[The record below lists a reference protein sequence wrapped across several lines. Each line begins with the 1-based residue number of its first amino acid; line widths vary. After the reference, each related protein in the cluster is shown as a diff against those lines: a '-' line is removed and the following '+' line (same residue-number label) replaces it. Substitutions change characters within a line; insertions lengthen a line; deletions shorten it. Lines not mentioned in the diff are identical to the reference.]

1 MQLML
6 SSGFSSMSIEEFI
19 SGITASAN
27 NQPGHLLQ
35 YLYEIQYQYSCVPE
49 QAIQLLAEKLSL
61 TESHIHGLIGFY
73 SFLHDSPRGAYDI
86 LVSDSITDHMLGSRS
101 LLDALCTKLGV
112 TPGTPREDG
121 RVTVDA
127 TSCTGMCDQ
136 GPAMLVNGWTITRLD
151 ESRIADI
158 AGFIES
164 ETPVEQWPETFFQ
177 IEDNIQRRDI
187 LLSDNTREG
196 DALRSLIDK
205 GGEVILEQIE
215 SSGLRGRGGAGF
227 KTGMKWRFCRQA
239 EADQRYVVCNA
250 DEGEPGTF
258 KDRVLLNAHADEV
271 FEGMTVCAGVIGAT
285 KGFLYLRGEYRYLRE
300 PLEQVLQ
307 QRREAC
313 LLGNSILG
321 KDGFDFDIEIHM
333 GAGAYICGEE
343 SSLIE
348 SLEGKR
354 GTPRKRPPFPVTH
367 GYRNKPTVVN
377 NVETFMAAALIAVH
391 GADWFRSVGT
401 EQSSGTKLL
410 SISGDC
416 ANPGIYEYPFG
427 VSIQDILKDCG
438 AADTQAVQIAGA
450 AGFTI
455 PPAEFGRCIAFE
467 DVSTGGSFMVFNQ
480 SRELLDM
487 VKNFAHFF
495 VHESCGF
502 CTPCRVGSSLMKD
515 LVDKVHSGHAG
526 QYDLDEMLNIG
537 RLMRSTSHC
546 GLGTTAPNPVLDT
559 LKKFPQ
565 IYEARLKH
573 TAYEPAF
580 DLDAALQDARDI
592 TGRDDAGAHIGTE
605 S

>member
-1 MQLML
+1 
-6 SSGFSSMSIEEFI
+6 MSIEEFI
-19 SGITASAN
+19 SRITASAN
-27 NQPGHLLQ
+27 NAPGHLLQ
-35 YLYEIQYQYSCVPE
+35 YLYEIQYQYSHIP
-49 QAIQLLAEKLSL
+49 QRAIKLLAEKLSL
-61 TESHIHGLIGFY
+61 TESHIHGVIGFY
-73 SFLHDSPRGAYDI
+73 TFLHDSPRGSYDVLI
-86 LVSDSITDHMLGSRS
+86 SDSITDHMLGSRT
-101 LLDALCTKLGV
+101 LLDALCTRLGV
-112 TPGTPREDG
+112 TPATPRDDG
-121 RVTVDA
+121 RVSVDT

-136 GPAMLVNGWTITRLD
+136 GPAMLVNGWTITAVD
-151 ESRIADI
+151 ESRIDTIADL
-158 AGFIES
+158 IES
-164 ETPVEQWPETFFQ
+164 GTAVDQWPNEFFRV
-177 IEDNIQRRDI
+177 EDNIQRLDI
-187 LLSDNTREG
+187 LLSDDSSNG

-205 GGEVILEQIE
+205 CDDAVLEQIE

-227 KTGMKWRFCRQA
+227 NTGMKWRFCKQT

-258 KDRVLLNAHADEV
+258 KDRVLLNAYADKV

-285 KGFLYLRGEYRYLRE
+285 KGYLYLRGEYRYLRA

-307 QRREAC
+307 KQREAN
-313 LLGNSILG
+313 LLGNNILG

-354 GTPRKRPPFPVTH
+354 GIPRKRPPFPVTH
-367 GYRNKPTVVN
+367 GYQNKPTVVN
-377 NVETFMAAALIAVH
+377 NVETFMAAALIAIH

-416 ANPGIYEYPFG
+416 EKPGIYEYPFG

-438 AADTQAVQIAGA
+438 AKATQAVQIAGA

-455 PPAEFGRCIAFE
+455 PPAEFERCIAFE
-467 DVSTGGSFMVFNQ
+467 DVSTGGSFMAFNQ
-480 SRELLDM
+480 ERDLLDM

-495 VHESCGF
+495 LHESCGF

-515 LVDKVHSGHAG
+515 LVDKVHAGHAG
-526 QYDLDEMLNIG
+526 QYDLDEIQKIG
-537 RLMRSTSHC
+537 QLMRSTSHC
-546 GLGTTAPNPVLDT
+546 GLGTTAPNPMLDT
-559 LKKFPQ
+559 LNKFPQ
-565 IYEARLKH
+565 IYEKHLKH
-573 TAYEPAF
+573 SSYEPAF

-592 TGRDDAGAHIGTE
+592 TGRDDAGAHLGTE